1 MALGECV
8 SLPLLDALMDRFQ
21 RKHSSKIQLNS
32 TLIVGNQH
40 LLPSSRS
47 LVQSL
52 LSLGIPPA
60 NIVLTG
66 KVYSCR
72 PDVVAWLRRNKVH
85 VMSPSGELLL
95 PGFLAERHQSDLGL
109 FWHHIEMA
117 VRSKKVN
124 RIILLDDGGYGL
136 LTMPT
141 ALCTTGIVTVVEQ
154 TMSGLRLGDNGA
166 RLRRLNLAASAA
178 KVTLESPFIA
188 EAIARSV
195 STKALG
201 LRTQIGIVGLG
212 NVGSSLGRCFESMG
226 HPVCFFDKK
235 RDYSPMKGKIN
246 RLGSLKEL
254 CETCSVVVG
263 CTGEDIFSDAEWLAS
278 IGKEVTLISAS
289 SQDIE
294 FRTLLKKAPRVSVQ
308 PGADI
313 TVSVGNTVYRVL
325 FSGFPIN
332 FSGSSEIE
340 QPRDIQLTRALL
352 LGSVLQ
358 ALSCDGPASSRGDWS
373 TAEQLNDALQ
383 RFVVRTWSDLT
394 GEPNI
399 GKGDFESLQ
408 WIKENSCGVAVH
420 CEELFTVF
428 GA

>member
-178 KVTLESPFIA
+178 KVTL
-188 EAIARSV
+188 
-195 STKALG
+195 
-201 LRTQIGIVGLG
+201 
-212 NVGSSLGRCFESMG
+212 
-226 HPVCFFDKK
+226 
-235 RDYSPMKGKIN
+235 
-246 RLGSLKEL
+246 
-254 CETCSVVVG
+254 
-263 CTGEDIFSDAEWLAS
+263 
-278 IGKEVTLISAS
+278 
-289 SQDIE
+289 
-294 FRTLLKKAPRVSVQ
+294 
-308 PGADI
+308 
-313 TVSVGNTVYRVL
+313 
-325 FSGFPIN
+325 
-332 FSGSSEIE
+332 
-340 QPRDIQLTRALL
+340 
-352 LGSVLQ
+352 
-358 ALSCDGPASSRGDWS
+358 
-373 TAEQLNDALQ
+373 
-383 RFVVRTWSDLT
+383 
-394 GEPNI
+394 
-399 GKGDFESLQ
+399 
-408 WIKENSCGVAVH
+408 
-420 CEELFTVF
+420 
-428 GA
+428 